1 MRILG
6 VDPGL
11 NTTGYG
17 IIDVPDG
24 PGQTIK
30 LLEAGI
36 IRPHSADALP
46 NRLNKI
52 YVNLQDIVGEFQ
64 PAVMILEKLFS
75 HYRHPTTA
83 CKMGHVRGVICL
95 LCAQKNLRFVEHS
108 VKRIRKSLVGQG
120 GASKQQTQELVA
132 RMLKI
137 DKKKLTLDASDALA
151 LALGYAAMR
160 RVNRREDA

>member
-17 IIDVPDG
+17 VIEIETVPSR
-24 PGQTIK
+24 TIK

-36 IRPHSADALP
+36 IRPRSSDLLQ
-46 NRLNKI
+46 NRINKI
-52 YVNLQDIVGEFQ
+52 YQHLQDIVGEFH
-64 PAVMILEKLFS
+64 PTVMVLEKLYS

-83 CKMGHVRGVICL
+83 CQMGHIRGVICL
-95 LCAQKNLRFVEHS
+95 LCAQQGLTLVEHS

-120 GASKQQTQELVA
+120 SASKQQTQEWVA
-132 RMLKI
+132 RMLNI
-137 DKKKLTLDASDALA
+137 DKNKLTLDASDALA
-151 LALGYAAMR
+151 LVLGYASMQ
-160 RVNRREDA
+160 RVTPSGDF